1 MKFAPTWL
9 RDFVDIPVDNARLA
23 DDLTSVGAGVE
34 GILGQGDSMVFDME
48 ITTNRPDEMNHYGL
62 AREAAAIYD
71 RPLKPIQTNLPEAKP
86 SDPFP
91 IEIQEPD
98 LCPRFTARAIR
109 NVSIKESP
117 KHVVERLGWLDQRP
131 ISNAV
136 DATNYVLW
144 EIGKPTHVFDQDLL
158 EGGRIIVRR
167 ARAGETLKTLDGV
180 DRKLTTEDLVVADA
194 KKPVGL
200 AGVMGGFDT
209 MITDKTKNVLI
220 ESAWWDPITIRKM
233 SKRHGI
239 HTDASHRFE
248 RGADFESTVLST
260 NRVAEL
266 ILQSG
271 GGELVGD
278 VVDVIAKHVDQA
290 PIALRIAEVRR
301 ILGDQPS
308 IAEVLRIL
316 RKLGFDI
323 VAERTDASEWTVQIP
338 SWRLDV
344 EREIDLIEEIARLYG
359 YDKFPNTLPSFSG
372 AVIEQPEARKDTALR
387 SRLLALGYNEAI
399 SLTFISH
406 QDAARFSP
414 GAQIELANP
423 LSEEASVMRTST
435 VPGMLDM
442 LAYNLN
448 RGTDDARLFE
458 IGRVYE
464 YNRDKPL
471 ESKRG
476 SLGATGH
483 ALPPGV
489 HDPGRL
495 YTFFDMKGDLES
507 LLENFA
513 CESLCF
519 DAQTADYYHAGRSAR
534 AVMDGTTVA
543 QFGQIH
549 PEIAAQ
555 RKLRQ
560 DVFIGELYLDQLY
573 RHSLRQVRYEQLPR
587 YPAVQ
592 RDFSFTF
599 SDEIMFE
606 QIERAIANIGLKELR
621 SFSPVEIFRGGA
633 IPAGKYSVLLRA
645 VFQSKERTLREDE
658 VAQWTAQI
666 MRSLEQLG
674 GVLRS

>member
-1 MKFAPTWL
+1 
-9 RDFVDIPVDNARLA
+9 
-23 DDLTSVGAGVE
+23 
-34 GILGQGDSMVFDME
+34 
-48 ITTNRPDEMNHYGL
+48 
-62 AREAAAIYD
+62 
-71 RPLKPIQTNLPEAKP
+71 
-86 SDPFP
+86 
-91 IEIQEPD
+91 
-98 LCPRFTARAIR
+98 
-109 NVSIKESP
+109 
-117 KHVVERLGWLDQRP
+117 
-131 ISNAV
+131 
-136 DATNYVLW
+136 
-144 EIGKPTHVFDQDLL
+144 
-158 EGGRIIVRR
+158 
-167 ARAGETLKTLDGV
+167 
-180 DRKLTTEDLVVADA
+180 
-194 KKPVGL
+194 
-200 AGVMGGFDT
+200 
-209 MITDKTKNVLI
+209 
-220 ESAWWDPITIRKM
+220 
-233 SKRHGI
+233 
-239 HTDASHRFE
+239 
-248 RGADFESTVLST
+248 
-260 NRVAEL
+260 
-266 ILQSG
+266 
-271 GGELVGD
+271 
-278 VVDVIAKHVDQA
+278 
-290 PIALRIAEVRR
+290 
-301 ILGDQPS
+301 
-308 IAEVLRIL
+308 
-316 RKLGFDI
+316 
-323 VAERTDASEWTVQIP
+323 
-338 SWRLDV
+338 
-344 EREIDLIEEIARLYG
+344 
-359 YDKFPNTLPSFSG
+359 
-372 AVIEQPEARKDTALR
+372 
-387 SRLLALGYNEAI
+387 
-399 SLTFISH
+399 
-406 QDAARFSP
+406 
-414 GAQIELANP
+414 
-423 LSEEASVMRTST
+423 
-435 VPGMLDM
+435 MLDM